1 MLTLKRGH
9 LASWNV
15 RLDRPNTRAAGSTV
29 LAFRPIA
36 AVTNR
41 SSLGQLGI
49 AGPSHSTTVEADIIP
64 LRSRRLA
71 SPTRSAAL
79 PPSPAVIKYAG
90 AQSGGPWDYVASEDD
105 YRHRTIAN
113 LAAVAWVGTLMTA
126 GYFVF
131 SRLMGL
137 S

>member
-1 MLTLKRGH
+1 MLTLERDH
-9 LASWNV
+9 LASRNI
-15 RLDRPNTRAAGSTV
+15 RLDKPNTRAAGSIV

-36 AVTNR
+36 AMTNR

-49 AGPSHSTTVEADIIP
+49 AGRSHSTTGEADIIP

-71 SPTRSAAL
+71 SPTRSA
-79 PPSPAVIKYAG
+79 SPAMSKYAG
-90 AQSGGPWDYVASEDD
+90 PQFGGPWDYVTSKDD
-105 YRHRTIAN
+105 YHHRMVAN

-131 SRLMGL
+131 SRLLGL

>member
-1 MLTLKRGH
+1 MLTLERDH
-9 LASWNV
+9 SAPPNV
-15 RLDRPNTRAAGSTV
+15 RLDKPNTRAAGSTV
-29 LAFRPIA
+29 LVFRPLA
-36 AVTNR
+36 AMTNR
-41 SSLGQLGI
+41 SSLRQLG

-79 PPSPAVIKYAG
+79 PPSPDMSKYAG
-90 AQSGGPWDYVASEDD
+90 PQSGGPWDYVTSEDD
-105 YRHRTIAN
+105 YRHRMVEN
-113 LAAVAWVGTLMTA
+113 LAAIAWVGTLMTA

-131 SRLMGL
+131 SRLLGL